1 MEQLLKWGIKVF
13 YVNCKKEGFSWEGC
27 EQRLQQQT
35 SHTILL
41 VSYKRSCRPENC
53 LLLNNIVKIWL
64 VTYCTSVD
72 SQHISPLLPS
82 VIRANLSI
90 RSCTSPFLMF
100 LFFCPPS
107 KIRFYFSSQFLCY
120 IQAARCILKKTK
132 KKQHL
137 LILFQ
142 YCSHYQSFFS
152 SFGPHYQCWKE
163 HFIINTAEDASPSSF
178 SISAVMY
185 AGPNSVA
192 MLLKPIKVFGTS
204 VSGGN
209 VHSLYH
215 ISFGY
220 WLKCKRVYD
229 FWLW

>member
-13 YVNCKKEGFSWEGC
+13 YVNSKKEGFSWEGC

-120 IQAARCILKKTK
+120 IQAARCILKKNK
-132 KKQHL
+132 KN
-137 LILFQ
+137 
-142 YCSHYQSFFS
+142 
-152 SFGPHYQCWKE
+152 
-163 HFIINTAEDASPSSF
+163 NTFWSSF
-178 SISAVMY
+178 STAAIISLFFPPLDHIISAER
-185 AGPNSVA
+185 S
-192 MLLKPIKVFGTS
+192 I
-204 VSGGN
+204 
-209 VHSLYH
+209 SL
-215 ISFGY
+215 
-220 WLKCKRVYD
+220 
-229 FWLW
+229 